1 VPLLILDGW
10 IVGSS
15 WEERQVLDR
24 EIGRNEIF
32 EVSLQGKEDGCGQV
46 TI

>member
-32 EVSLQGKEDGCGQV
+32 EVSLQGKQDAFGQV